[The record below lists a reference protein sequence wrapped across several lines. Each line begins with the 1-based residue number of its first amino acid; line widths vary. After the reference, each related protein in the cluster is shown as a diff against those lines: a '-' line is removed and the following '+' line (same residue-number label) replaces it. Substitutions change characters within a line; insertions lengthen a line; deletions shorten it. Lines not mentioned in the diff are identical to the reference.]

1 MDLWL
6 LSLHIII
13 SLQTSTL
20 FYRRVKLPKIY
31 LKYSIDSSI
40 SLLTTNGLFI
50 GRFQPFHKGHLATV
64 KFALGRVDQLVIVVG
79 SAQRSHEP
87 RNPFTAG
94 ERIRMIKESLDADDE
109 ADVRRILIIP
119 VPDID
124 VHSLWTHQV
133 DMLVPKYDVVF
144 ANDLFTLMLFREQG
158 VKAIEA
164 PLYMRDEM
172 AATEIRKRMATEKNW
187 EDLVP
192 KPVSKV
198 IKEINGIERVKA
210 ISQKDMLDHVP

>member
-1 MDLWL
+1 M
-6 LSLHIII
+6 
-13 SLQTSTL
+13 
-20 FYRRVKLPKIY
+20 
-31 LKYSIDSSI
+31 
-40 SLLTTNGLFI
+40 TTNGLFV

-64 KFALGRVDQLVIVVG
+64 KFALSRVDQLVIVVG
-79 SAQRSHEP
+79 SAQKSHEY

-144 ANDLFTLMLFREQG
+144 ANDLFTLMLFQEKG
-158 VKAIEA
+158 IKALEA
-164 PLYMRDEM
+164 PLYRRDEM
-172 AATEIRKRMATEKNW
+172 KATEIRKRMIAEEIW

-192 KPVSKV
+192 IPVSNV
-198 IKEINGIERVKA
+198 IKEINGVERVKA
-210 ISQKDMLDHVP
+210 LSRRDAASHST

>member
-1 MDLWL
+1 
-6 LSLHIII
+6 
-13 SLQTSTL
+13 
-20 FYRRVKLPKIY
+20 
-31 LKYSIDSSI
+31 
-40 SLLTTNGLFI
+40 LTTNGLFI

-79 SAQRSHEP
+79 SAQKSHEP

-94 ERIRMIKESLDADDE
+94 ERIRMIKESLDADNE
-109 ADVRRILIIP
+109 VDVRRILIIP

-133 DMLVPKYDVVF
+133 DLLVPKYDIVF
-144 ANDLFTLMLFREQG
+144 ANDLFTLMLFRDKG

-164 PLYMRDEM
+164 PLRRRNEM
-172 AATEIRKRMATEKNW
+172 QATEIRRRMAAQENW
-187 EDLVP
+187 EELVP

-198 IKEINGIERVKA
+198 IKEINGIERVRA
-210 ISQKDMLDHVP
+210 IFQRDMLGHTR